1 MFEKFSQLCSSKIMF
16 FFSNSELAFQH
27 RRIHENNLSI
37 DVPNVEI
44 MNPVF
49 SMNNLTPTELSTT
62 TDTPTTSVVEVLI
75 TGNNPATSSENHHIL
90 DDDFDKDEMIV
101 DYMNTNFSNPIY
113 EYKKIII
120 DSNKTDNL
128 EETENLLDNS

>member
-1 MFEKFSQLCSSKIMF
+1 MF
-16 FFSNSELAFQH
+16 FFSELAFQH
-27 RRIHENNLSI
+27 RRILENNLPI

-44 MNPVF
+44 MNPIF
-49 SMNNLTPTELSTT
+49 NMNNLTPTELSTT

-75 TGNNPATSSENHHIL
+75 TGNNPTTSSEKHQIL
-90 DDDFDKDEMIV
+90 DDDCNKDELIV

-113 EYKKIII
+113 EYKKMII
-120 DSNKTDNL
+120 DSNKTDSL